1 MLAGIDRRGMGLL
14 SGGHFTTDLAQGA
27 LPALLPFLVTKFDL
41 TYTMAAALVLASTF
55 ASSIIQPL
63 FGLWSDAR
71 GALWLLPAGV
81 ALAGVGMALTSVAPT
96 YTVAILLVVISGI
109 GVAAFHPEGSKFAT
123 YVSGVRRA
131 SGMSFFAI
139 GGNAGFAVGP
149 LIATGAIL
157 AFGLAGGLLLAVPG
171 LLAAAV
177 LLAVVPYLR
186 GFEPRASRSENGGA
200 SRGRTQ
206 TKGMALVLGI
216 VGFRSL
222 AHIGLFAFIPLW
234 EISNGRGEVAG
245 TVLLAVFLFS
255 GAIGT
260 MLLGQLGDRHG
271 IRAVMLWSFLASVP
285 LILVYIIAGGFV
297 GAIALAFAGGCII
310 GTTGLTVVLSQEY
323 MPSRMAMASGLSIGF
338 AIGLGGVSA
347 VLLGAV
353 ADAFDLKTAVLVTAL
368 GPAVCVALT
377 LPLPPVRRGAAVAP
391 AASVA

>member
-1 MLAGIDRRGMGLL
+1 MGVL

-27 LPALLPFLVTKFDL
+27 LPALLPFLVIKFDL

-55 ASSIIQPL
+55 ASSLIQPF

-71 GALWLLPAGV
+71 GTLWLLPAGAAV
-81 ALAGVGMALTSVAPT
+81 SGVGMSLASIAPT
-96 YTVAILLVVISGI
+96 YAVVLVVVVVSGL

-123 YVSGVRRA
+123 LVSGARRA

-139 GGNAGFAVGP
+139 GGNVGFAVGP
-149 LIATGAIL
+149 LLATGAIL
-157 AFGLAGGLLLAVPG
+157 AFGLTGGLVLAVPG

-186 GFEPRASRSENGGA
+186 GFEPRNTKVEKPTASNA
-200 SRGRTQ
+200 PTQ
-206 TKGMALVLGI
+206 RKGMALLLGV

-234 EISNGRGEVAG
+234 EISNGRGEATG
-245 TVLLAVFLFS
+245 TILLVVFLLA

-260 MLLGQLGDRHG
+260 IVLGQLGDRHG
-271 IRAVMLWSFLASVP
+271 IRTVMIWSYLVSVP
-285 LILVYIIAGGFV
+285 LILVYVIAGGFL
-297 GAIALAFAGGCII
+297 GAVALAFAGAAII
-310 GTTGLTVVLSQEY
+310 GTTGLTIVLSQEY
-323 MPSRMAMASGLSIGF
+323 MPDRMAMASGLSIGL
-338 AIGLGGVSA
+338 AIGLGGVAA

-353 ADAFDLKTAVLVTAL
+353 ADAVDLRTAVLITAL
-368 GPAVCVALT
+368 GPAVCVVLT
-377 LPLPPVRRGAAVAP
+377 LLLPPIRRRPAMEP